1 MKYSDLM
8 TQIQLKGKLTDSYW
22 DLEDLYIHKEEY
34 IEIPEYAYDVHTRKG
49 KRMGKTKKEFF
60 NEDLLDKVEEEFLS
74 LVELG
79 LNPNS
84 AFDAVTEFGEIN

>member
-1 MKYSDLM
+1 MMNM
-8 TQIQLKGKLTDSYW
+8 TNGEKVLFVSTFFLLGCLLSKSKNDQTRRNNIIDPTINQ
-22 DLEDLYIHKEEY
+22 YIN
-34 IEIPEYAYDVHTRKG
+34 RL
-49 KRMGKTKKEFF
+49 KEFF
-60 NEDLLDKVEEEFLS
+60 NEDILDKVEEEFLS